1 MNYDTAYDAPASE
14 TLASG
19 LGWFSVALGVAE
31 LAAPHSVARLIGVAP
46 TEKTIA
52 TLRSYGAREVGAG
65 MAILA
70 QPDRA
75 AWLWARVAG
84 DALDLAT
91 LGAAMGSSDTD
102 RRRATLAAVAVL
114 GVTALDV
121 MCARQLQEGGGN
133 GHSNRFSAGRGKGL
147 LARGDSTVRVAEAV
161 TINQPLEL
169 VEHHWNHHEAMPESL
184 RSLGRS
190 HSGADE
196 RAIEAQAIAGAD
208 GGGLVRETG
217 AVHRAVEPI
226 TRAVTG
232 ENAAGAVRAVGGG
245 CEPEHVD
252 RGVRVAEAGH
262 WPAPVLLVRE
272 GGALLARDPL
282 APFDQA
288 RAAAAG
294 RDAPLELREPAG
306 VPGLRQALSLRPLA
320 NRYCAH
326 R

>member
-1 MNYDTAYDAPASE
+1 MNYDTAYDGPARE

-121 MCARQLQEGGGN
+121 MCARQLQEGSGN

-169 VEHHWNHHEAMPESL
+169 VEHHWSHHEAMPESL
-184 RSLGRS
+184 RNLGRS
-190 HSGADE
+190 HSGGDE
-196 RAIEAQAIAGAD
+196 RAIVEFREAPGDRGTEVRVEIEYSPV
-208 GGGLVRETG
+208 GGPVAAALAKLFGGDPTGQVRHDLRRFKQIVETG
-217 AVHRAVEPI
+217 EVVLSEGPALWRPAQPAEDVQDIRS
-226 TRAVTG
+226 
-232 ENAAGAVRAVGGG
+232 AAG
-245 CEPEHVD
+245 
-252 RGVRVAEAGH
+252 
-262 WPAPVLLVRE
+262 
-272 GGALLARDPL
+272 
-282 APFDQA
+282 
-288 RAAAAG
+288 
-294 RDAPLELREPAG
+294 LEESR
-306 VPGLRQALSLRPLA
+306 
-320 NRYCAH
+320 
-326 R
+326 